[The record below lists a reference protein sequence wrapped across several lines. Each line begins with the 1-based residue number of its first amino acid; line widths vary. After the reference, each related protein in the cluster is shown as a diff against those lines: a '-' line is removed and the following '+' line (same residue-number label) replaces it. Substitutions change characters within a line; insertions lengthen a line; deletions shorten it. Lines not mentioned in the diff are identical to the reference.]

1 MTNRFFL
8 AIYTSLVLTACGGG
22 GGDGIAYNTNVKC
35 PATVGAGADPAAT
48 PDEEGVI
55 YGTDDINRQ
64 YLNIY
69 NATGEGPKPVF
80 LYSHQNG
87 ADACFVTEQQK
98 TVVTEAGYTIVS
110 WESHTTLVDPQDLED
125 AWADMSLVVEYLRT
139 NAAEFNIDMDNII
152 VAGRSRGSAASWKFA
167 HSPDPAIKGLYMTQ
181 ALPDEVWADTEVW
194 DPRDDVTEDSKP
206 IHFSYYPAEPDIDY
220 DNHDPRNGMY
230 IMDEYEVVDWSMLDV
245 DSFASGQ
252 RTSIELGVPK
262 LEFYDYFPT
271 FLASLEPSSP

>member
-8 AIYTSLVLTACGGG
+8 AIYTSLVLTACGVGG
-22 GGDGIAYNTNVKC
+22 GGITYNNNVNC
-35 PATVGAGADPAAT
+35 PATVGAGADPAAM

-69 NATGEGPKPVF
+69 KATGDGPKPVF

-110 WESHTTLVDPQDLED
+110 WESHLTLSDQQTAED
-125 AWADMSLVVEYLRT
+125 AWVDINLVVEYLRANT
-139 NAAEFNIDMDNII
+139 TAFNIDMNHII

-181 ALPDEVWADTEVW
+181 ALPDQVWADLTIW
-194 DPRDDVTEDSKP
+194 DPRDDVTVNSKP
-206 IHFSYYPAEPDIDY
+206 IHFAYYPSEPDIPD
-220 DNHDPRNGMY
+220 DEDAHDPERGY
-230 IMDEYEVVDWSMLDV
+230 DIIERYESLGIGD
-245 DSFASGQ
+245 

-271 FLASLEPSSP
+271 FLASLESSSP